1 MEGGREVVQVRT
13 QQPVSELGDYGG
25 LRVELFQH
33 AILLFPNGEL
43 ETKNRTSRSCGVG
56 STTKS
61 QLISGQWTLK
71 VKTPHDPV
79 CHMIKAKRLRVWM
92 GSSLYPRHNDSRW
105 PGL

>member
-79 CHMIKAKRLRVWM
+79 CHMTGGNTPRASM
-92 GSSLYPRHNDSRW
+92 GPRPLPRPNDGAW
-105 PGL
+105 PT